1 MSDKQT
7 IANPL
12 DFDHLP
18 DLIKFS
24 RIQKGIS
31 QKDLCAATEIG
42 PRRAHAL
49 ECDPEACAKMPF
61 GDIEKI
67 LSAIGVKIVLV
78 RETSRE
84 EGAQ

>member
-31 QKDLCAATEIG
+31 QKNLCAETGIG
-42 PRRAHAL
+42 PKRAHAL
-49 ECDPEACAKMPF
+49 ECDSAACAKMSF
-61 GDIEKI
+61 GEIEKV
-67 LSAIGVKIVLV
+67 LSAIGVKVVLV
-78 RETSRE
+78 RESARK
-84 EGAQ
+84 EGGE